1 MSETRELLQYRE
13 PGMYEI
19 RLKGH
24 LDSRWSHK
32 FESMSFTHKTDGTTV
47 LSGPLADQSELHGL
61 LRKLRD
67 LGLSLISINQMDS
80 NQAIGSDG
88 NAGKTN

>member
-1 MSETRELLQYRE
+1 MSETRELSQDRE

-32 FESMSFTHKTDGTTV
+32 FEGMSFTHKTDGTTV

-80 NQAIGSDG
+80 NKAIGSDG
-88 NAGKTN
+88 NSGKTN